1 MEDLGKIQVAL
12 VSLLPQVSLGSGASF
27 FLLRECL
34 REKIYRSA
42 VAGMAAMPIFVV
54 ALAKVGWL
62 QRAPQRP
69 QIVGRGCG
77 PANIPQTARPRI
89 LLR

>member
-34 REKIYRSA
+34 RKKISELPSPFTRVISN
-42 VAGMAAMPIFVV
+42 GH
-54 ALAKVGWL
+54 KGDT
-62 QRAPQRP
+62 RP
-69 QIVGRGCG
+69 
-77 PANIPQTARPRI
+77 
-89 LLR
+89 